1 MASVAMRY
9 ARAFADVVVDLKL
22 DSQQVRDEVR
32 ALAELV
38 RGSADLRHVWESP
51 AVKHTEKIGLLDAV
65 AERAGF
71 QTPVRNLMAVLIEH
85 GRTAALSA
93 IARQFEMELDRRL
106 GFVEADIT
114 SARDLSD
121 PERSALEA
129 QIVHLTGHKVRARYA
144 LDKELL
150 GGALVRIG
158 SMIYDGSLR
167 GQLRRIKAQLSA
179 E

>member
-1 MASVAMRY
+1 
-9 ARAFADVVVDLKL
+9 
-22 DSQQVRDEVR
+22 
-32 ALAELV
+32 
-38 RGSADLRHVWESP
+38 
-51 AVKHTEKIGLLDAV
+51 
-65 AERAGF
+65 
-71 QTPVRNLMAVLIEH
+71 MAVLIEH